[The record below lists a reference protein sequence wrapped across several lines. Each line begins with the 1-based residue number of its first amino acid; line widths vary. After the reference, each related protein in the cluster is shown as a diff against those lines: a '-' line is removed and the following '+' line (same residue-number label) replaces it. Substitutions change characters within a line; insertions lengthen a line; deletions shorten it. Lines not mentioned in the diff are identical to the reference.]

1 MRLGVSSEVS
11 VPVPLPEGGN
21 SFPGGLAQR
30 SVLAVSWGRGW
41 GGAVRAGPGWLLPPS
56 LGLPGARKQLPS
68 QTSPK
73 IGNSEED
80 GERGPRKEGHWWHYH
95 PEPMTP
101 TLLGVVWP
109 DRGDP
114 EGSLALCGRDHPVR
128 EQKALSLLSKSP
140 WAMRPVSPPVESR
153 DLRSGPCA
161 LVLAATAPT
170 H

>member
-11 VPVPLPEGGN
+11 VPAPCPKEETASPAGWHRGLCWLSPGAGGGGG
-21 SFPGGLAQR
+21 SKGWPGLAASPFSRPPR
-30 SVLAVSWGRGW
+30 SKEAV
-41 GGAVRAGPGWLLPPS
+41 A
-56 LGLPGARKQLPS
+56 S

-80 GERGPRKEGHWWHYH
+80 GERGPRKGGHWWHHH